1 MSEPKNNPKSPVITG
16 FNWAESLK
24 KAEQEGTTLKT
35 EAAPAKSGTL
45 PKASI
50 KGGSSKQKATSGAK
64 SQLRLR
70 VKV

>member
-1 MSEPKNNPKSPVITG
+1 MAESKNNPKPSVLGG

-24 KAEQEGTTLKT
+24 KAEQEGTAHKA
-35 EAAPAKSGTL
+35 EAVPSKSGT
-45 PKASI
+45 PSKASI
-50 KGGSSKQKATSGAK
+50 KGGSSKQKVTASK

>member
-1 MSEPKNNPKSPVITG
+1 MSDSKSNPKPAALAG

-24 KAEQEGTTLKT
+24 KAEQEGTTQKT
-35 EAAPAKSGTL
+35 EATPAKSGTL

-50 KGGSSKQKATSGAK
+50 KGGSSKQKVSGAK